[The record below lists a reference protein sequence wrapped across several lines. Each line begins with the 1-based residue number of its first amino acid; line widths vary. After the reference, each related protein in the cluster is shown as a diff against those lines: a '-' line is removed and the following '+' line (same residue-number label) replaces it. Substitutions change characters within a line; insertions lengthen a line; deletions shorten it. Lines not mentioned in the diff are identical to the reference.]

1 MNQHAQLG
9 ISEALIERFEKE
21 RLPRLLKIKDRVDQG
36 QTLDPVDLDF
46 LERVLN
52 DAQVNQNLID
62 AIPQC
67 RDLFARVVHLY
78 RDITARALQNEEC
91 GPAS

>member
-1 MNQHAQLG
+1 MHQQAQMG
-9 ISEALIERFEKE
+9 IAEALIERFEKN
-21 RLPRLLKIKDRVDQG
+21 RLPRILKIKDRVDQG
-36 QTLDPVDLDF
+36 QTLDATDFGF

-62 AIPQC
+62 AMPHC
-67 RDLFARVVHLY
+67 RDLFAKVVHLY